1 MHLIT
6 GLETHQAIEMDGKY
20 IVQLATSY
28 GRPYYEVNGQKAGS
42 SQVVVDDLASIKK
55 IIPSMPV
62 LSHYTRGDG
71 STVSKKEVSD
81 FTDKWLDYEDVDDG
95 EMDFGGDVDL
105 EVQYVKEKAQ
115 FKNLT
120 PVYDHT
126 DEVEED
132 VEITV
137 VGSCEDTGS
146 DFIETPF
153 MYGHSTWAGRS
164 AGVYK
169 LCTSAVAYDQMMKI
183 KEKYPD
189 VKWSVPNHSHLKYV
203 QVNGS
208 YVFTKSSRDYIS
220 EVGKC
225 KIYSTLEVAKQDEEA
240 VRKFVTSELMIHL
253 EPRSATDVQI
263 KDFVDHLE
271 RIRNRVMELDVKV
284 KSQTS
289 RSVLV
294 SNITK
299 LMDTYKEDH

>member
-1 MHLIT
+1 MQIFQ
-6 GLETHQAIEMDGKY
+6 GLQKHQAVEMDGKY
-20 IVQLATSY
+20 VVQLENSY
-28 GRPYYEVNGQKAGS
+28 SRTYYQVNGEKAGA
-42 SQVVVDDLASIKK
+42 SQVVVESLDNIKR
-55 IIPSMPV
+55 ITPSHPK
-62 LSHYTRGDG
+62 LTHYTREDG
-71 STVSKKEVSD
+71 SIVTQQQLLEFD
-81 FTDKWLDYEDVDDG
+81 CKWKDYEDEYDG
-95 EMDFGGDVDL
+95 MDFGTSVDL
-105 EVQYVKEKAQ
+105 EIQFVKEKAL

-120 PVYDHT
+120 PVYEDT
-126 DEVEED
+126 EVLVED
-132 VEITV
+132 VEIEV

-153 MYGHSTWAGRS
+153 VYGQAQWKGHS

-203 QVNGS
+203 QVNGA
-208 YVFTKSSRDYIS
+208 YVFTKSSRGYIS

-225 KIYSTLEVAKQDEEA
+225 KIYSTLEVAKQDEAA

-263 KDFVDHLE
+263 KDFVEHLE

-289 RSVLV
+289 KSVLV